1 MTIEYLLKVESEYH
15 IGTGL
20 EHPGVVDRTLVRRP
34 DKTLVIPAEHFRG
47 LVRDTCTQII
57 YWLNQNQDCCKAS
70 LVKGPRQGPRQ
81 KDQVLETCGLNFR
94 DEDNPCILCR
104 LFGTTFIPGRYQ
116 FFDNTSS
123 EERKRKSTHNRVE
136 PAIGR
141 TPEETFFSIEVG
153 KEANFKGKIVR
164 NGIQNNSQL
173 FDDEIGLL
181 LAGLRLV
188 ERVGSRSRRGWGQC
202 CVEITAIDGNIENV
216 SEKVD
221 ERMEKYLGIEG
232 HCKK

>member
-20 EHPGVVDRTLVRRP
+20 EHPGVVDRTLVFRP

-57 YWLNQNQDCCKAS
+57 YLLNQDKDCCKAS
-70 LVKGPRQGPRQ
+70 LKKGPRQND
-81 KDQVLETCGLNFR
+81 KLLTTCGLNFK

-116 FFDNTSS
+116 FFDNTTC
-123 EERKRKSTHNRVE
+123 EKHTRKSTHNRVE

-141 TPEETFFSIEVG
+141 TPEETYFSIEVG

-181 LAGLRLV
+181 LTGLRLI
-188 ERVGSRSRRGWGQC
+188 ERVGSRSRRGWGRC
-202 CVEITAIDGNIENV
+202 RNAA
-216 SEKVD
+216 
-221 ERMEKYLGIEG
+221 R
-232 HCKK
+232 